1 MGDPKELGNKFFFE
15 RKYEQALDC
24 YSEAIVSVQI
34 IFICSGPTVTLIQA
48 AQAIDSSSRY

>member
-34 IFICSGPTVTLIQA
+34 IFICSPTVILIEA
-48 AQAIDSSSRY
+48 AQAVGSSSR